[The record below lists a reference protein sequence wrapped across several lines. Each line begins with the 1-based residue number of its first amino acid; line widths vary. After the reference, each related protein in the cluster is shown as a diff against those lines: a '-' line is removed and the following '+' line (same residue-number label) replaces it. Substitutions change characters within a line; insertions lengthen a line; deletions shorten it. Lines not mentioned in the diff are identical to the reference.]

1 MRKIIFVIAIVPR
14 LNDSIFTFIHHVSQY
29 PIILIRNHR
38 SFGCSS
44 FIYLLGCYSFT
55 ITRQKPTLHAF
66 RALIRLQRELCD
78 KHEFCWNL
86 TTLTRGPPTT
96 EFLRDMMNIVTSI
109 IFSSFRPIHFNLAQN
124 KFYFSY
130 LPFNKLV
137 SRPSYPLLF
146 KFLQSIYEMYS
157 WIS

>member
-1 MRKIIFVIAIVPR
+1 MGYRIPYFMITREGFLCKKKKGKRNTSNSIDYVQTRKIIFVIAIVPR
-14 LNDSIFTFIHHVSQY
+14 LNDSIFTFVHHVSQY

-38 SFGCSS
+38 GFGCSS

-109 IFSSFRPIHFNLAQN
+109 IFSSFRPIHF
-124 KFYFSY
+124 
-130 LPFNKLV
+130 
-137 SRPSYPLLF
+137 
-146 KFLQSIYEMYS
+146 
-157 WIS
+157 